1 METEFKEPQQANTA
15 LQTEEMPALDGTNPQ
30 TLAKLS
36 PAETSDNQ
44 LEIVG
49 AKISQFLA
57 EIPQDLNKFYSAY
70 KTPLIGLAVF
80 LASFVT
86 LRVVLAMLAAINDI
100 PLVSPIF
107 ELIGI
112 GYSGWFVFRYLLKA
126 PTRKE
131 LGVEIESFK
140 KQITGNNAKESLN

>member
-1 METEFKEPQQANTA
+1 METEYKEPQVNTV
-15 LQTEEMPALDGTNPQ
+15 LQNEMPALEGTNSQ
-30 TLAKLS
+30 SLAMLP
-36 PAETSDNQ
+36 PAEEPNQ
-44 LEIVG
+44 LEMIG
-49 AKISQFLA
+49 AKVSQFLA

-70 KTPLIGLAVF
+70 KTPIIALAVF

-86 LRVVLAMLAAINDI
+86 LRVVLAMLAAVNDV

-112 GYSGWFVFRYLLKA
+112 GYTGWFVLRYLLKA

-131 LGVEIESFK
+131 LAAEIESFK
-140 KQITGNNAKESLN
+140 RQITGKNTTESLN

>member
-1 METEFKEPQQANTA
+1 METEYKEPQNVNTA
-15 LQTEEMPALDGTNPQ
+15 LQNEMPALDGTNSQ
-30 TLAKLS
+30 TLAKLP
-36 PAETSDNQ
+36 PAEEPDQ
-44 LEIVG
+44 LQMIG

-70 KTPLIGLAVF
+70 KTPIIALAVF
-80 LASFVT
+80 LASFVI
-86 LRVVLAMLAAINDI
+86 LRVALAMLAAVNDI

-112 GYSGWFVFRYLLKA
+112 GYTGWFVFRYLLKA

-131 LGVEIESFK
+131 LAAEIASFK
-140 KQITGNNAKESLN
+140 REITGKNTTETLN

>member
-1 METEFKEPQQANTA
+1 METEFKEPQKVDTA
-15 LQTEEMPALDGTNPQ
+15 LQSEMPAIDATNPQ
-30 TLAKLS
+30 TIAKLP
-36 PAETSDNQ
+36 PADTSDSQ
-44 LEIVG
+44 LEMVG
-49 AKISQFLA
+49 EKISQFLA

-70 KTPLIGLAVF
+70 KTPLIGLGVF
-80 LASFVT
+80 LASFVA

-112 GYSGWFVFRYLLKA
+112 GYSGWFTFRYLLKA

-131 LGVEIESFK
+131 LAVDIESFK
-140 KQITGNNAKESLN
+140 KQITGQNTTESLN

>member
-86 LRVVLAMLAAINDI
+86 LR
-100 PLVSPIF
+100 
-107 ELIGI
+107 
-112 GYSGWFVFRYLLKA
+112 
-126 PTRKE
+126 
-131 LGVEIESFK
+131 
-140 KQITGNNAKESLN
+140 

>member
-1 METEFKEPQQANTA
+1 METEFKEPQKVDTV
-15 LQTEEMPALDGTNPQ
+15 LQNEMPAIDGTKPQ
-30 TLAKLS
+30 TLAKLP
-36 PAETSDNQ
+36 PADTSDSQ
-44 LEIVG
+44 FEMLG

-70 KTPLIGLAVF
+70 KTPLIALAVF
-80 LASFVT
+80 FASFVT
-86 LRVVLAMLAAINDI
+86 LKVVLAMLAAVNDI

-112 GYSGWFVFRYLLKA
+112 GYSGWFTFRYLLKA

-131 LGVEIESFK
+131 LAVEIESFK
-140 KQITGNNAKESLN
+140 KQITGQNTTENLN

>member
-1 METEFKEPQQANTA
+1 METEYKEPENINTA
-15 LQTEEMPALDGTNPQ
+15 LQNEMPALDGTNPQ
-30 TLAKLS
+30 TLAKLP
-36 PAETSDNQ
+36 PADEPDQ
-44 LEIVG
+44 LQMIG
-49 AKISQFLA
+49 AKISLFLA

-70 KTPLIGLAVF
+70 KTPIIALAVF

-86 LRVVLAMLAAINDI
+86 LRVVLAMLAAVNGI

-112 GYSGWFVFRYLLKA
+112 GYTSWFVFRYLLKA

-131 LGVEIESFK
+131 LADEIASFK
-140 KQITGNNAKESLN
+140 KEITGNKTTESLN